1 LTFSEYQVV
10 SREYLKEGSALTCG
24 SWTAAKWLCDKLA
37 AEEGSTMDIVHCYD
51 AINTFNVWY
60 PSYLKRCLNRDS
72 QLPIVTALV
81 YIEKAKEI
89 SQDEFKEE
97 INKGL
102 KNHEITE
109 PPKIKKITLEERIRK
124 ERPPPRI
131 RGMESSQP

>member
-1 LTFSEYQVV
+1 
-10 SREYLKEGSALTCG
+10 
-24 SWTAAKWLCDKLA
+24 
-37 AEEGSTMDIVHCYD
+37 MDIVHCYD

-72 QLPIVTALV
+72 QFIVTALV

>member
-1 LTFSEYQVV
+1 
-10 SREYLKEGSALTCG
+10 
-24 SWTAAKWLCDKLA
+24 
-37 AEEGSTMDIVHCYD
+37 MDIVHCYD

-72 QLPIVTALV
+72 QFIVTALV

-131 RGMESSQP
+131 RGMESSQPQILLQGASRSSSLHEQKGTCAEIGRAIGF